1 MLATLSFLVCGII
14 VIFLSVFM
22 ITRKQPV
29 AAAMT
34 LVVIM
39 MFLAGMYG
47 LLGAHFSAVA
57 QIIVY
62 AGAIMVVFIFVIMI
76 LNLPIKKM
84 HFGKITIMEIL
95 IIGFSAFTAFLFASK
110 AGIRYL
116 HTSLLD
122 DPAKVQYVE
131 STENVKNISAL
142 MFTKYL
148 WPFEIV
154 SFLILVSVIGAVVIA
169 KKEKRSTN
177 ENQSS

>member
-1 MLATLSFLVCGII
+1 MIATLSFLACGII
-14 VIFLSVFM
+14 VILLSIFM
-22 ITRKQPV
+22 ITRRQPV
-29 AAAMT
+29 SAAMT

-47 LLGAHFSAVA
+47 LLGANFSAVA

-62 AGAIMVVFIFVIMI
+62 AGAIMVVFVFVIMI
-76 LNLPIKKM
+76 LNLPIKKV
-84 HFGKITIMEIL
+84 HYGKITFWEFF
-95 IIGFSAFTAFLFASK
+95 IIGLSALTAILFGTKASL
-110 AGIRYL
+110 RYL
-116 HTSLLD
+116 QNVFD
-122 DPAKVQYVE
+122 DPAKAEYFA

-148 WPFEIV
+148 WAFEMI

-169 KKEKRSTN
+169 KKEKRITN